1 MIRQL
6 IYFAILL
13 FVANNLFCQT
23 ETYKVKHKGTDV
35 FGNSIYEVEKKEGL
49 PTSDYYERRSV
60 NQGAYAN
67 PRGIRKYADVESEN
81 QDAELERLQY
91 EKNQAKFFEE
101 SSASWEALEM
111 EIISKHRTK
120 LLENALMY
128 SLEPSVEVA
137 FEIAKSSK
145 ILFQYGKMDD
155 RFGHINTEH
164 KLLVI
169 KYKGRYKK
177 YLKENK

>member
-1 MIRQL
+1 MIKQL
-6 IYFAILL
+6 IYFAMLL

-67 PRGIRKYADVESEN
+67 PRMQKPLGQESEN
-81 QDAELERLQY
+81 QDAELKRLQY
-91 EKNQAKFFEE
+91 EKNQA
-101 SSASWEALEM
+101 AGEAM
-111 EIISKHRTK
+111 GTAIKAATISTHRTK

-145 ILFQYGKMDD
+145 ILFQYGKVDD
-155 RFGHINTEH
+155 RFGPINTEH